1 MRSFNTF
8 LRIGLGIMLFVFGWN
23 KFFWFLTDFDF
34 SQYPD
39 AAHLFNT
46 LRFSSHDPSSSGYI
60 MDMVGFFEIVIGL
73 LLVLKKWVP
82 LALLALVPISINLVA
97 FHIAVNLPNLGPA
110 LLVALLNVYLIFKN
124 WKAYRPLFE

>member
-1 MRSFNTF
+1 MRSFNAF

>member
-1 MRSFNTF
+1 MRSFNAF
-8 LRIGLGIMLFVFGWN
+8 LRIGLGIMLLVFGWN